1 RQTILRKGCEISDYF
16 RQFPTLKG
24 ALGAELLSEDF
35 KRHHP
40 HAVET
45 FFTRWNCA
53 RDIIK
58 TALADCN
65 KLKGVD
71 SGYYSVLP
79 ALNQHNKDSVLFHLL
94 PYLINSP
101 RTKHRVGNITI
112 SKKEEAFLIRAET
125 AANISGA
132 LERQRQI
139 CIATGSTLQPIPVI
153 VGPIVNPE
161 AFYVYVN
168 DSLENP
174 TIYQAETFFRI
185 DLPTDKCSRETS
197 ALIARIVHLV
207 EPVVDENC
215 DPNQIEENGLDLKH
229 SDPSVEPLRKK
240 RKLNITFEVIDQ
252 NECVDN
258 LCSSTSHDILVHET
272 ERNISDSVP
281 STSQDVP
288 QENFSTV
295 QNNYVNFIAKI
306 YSYPD
311 ISRHRALEIINDV
324 RDLMNNV
331 LEENDR
337 TISHDKYSR
346 LETLN
351 TEHTIFSEFEKSKN
365 LILPQFL
372 LGERPDYRQR
382 KQITQMKMT
391 PVNAQF
397 IPIRFVFQKFFELPS
412 VFIETLHYVQSLK
425 KNSAIISNFIQ
436 GDLWRNLSMN
446 DEDKIVFLLLLYY
459 DDYENNNPLGSHR
472 SISKCGAV
480 YVTIP
485 QAWANSGFWV
495 PKSWGMHTAYTYIYD

>member
-1 RQTILRKGCEISDYF
+1 MNLQRHFERADIIANPIVILRSLLKYYTKKGQLKKNLRNLLSRLVIGAGKEEQLSLVPRIPKIKLADKFKVKLSWTKTYSARQTILRKGCEISDYF

-174 TIYQAETFFRI
+174 TIYQAES
-185 DLPTDKCSRETS
+185 LLH
-197 ALIARIVHLV
+197 AIA
-207 EPVVDENC
+207 
-215 DPNQIEENGLDLKH
+215 
-229 SDPSVEPLRKK
+229 
-240 RKLNITFEVIDQ
+240 
-252 NECVDN
+252 
-258 LCSSTSHDILVHET
+258 
-272 ERNISDSVP
+272 
-281 STSQDVP
+281 
-288 QENFSTV
+288 
-295 QNNYVNFIAKI
+295 
-306 YSYPD
+306 
-311 ISRHRALEIINDV
+311 
-324 RDLMNNV
+324 
-331 LEENDR
+331 
-337 TISHDKYSR
+337 
-346 LETLN
+346 
-351 TEHTIFSEFEKSKN
+351 
-365 LILPQFL
+365 
-372 LGERPDYRQR
+372 
-382 KQITQMKMT
+382 
-391 PVNAQF
+391 
-397 IPIRFVFQKFFELPS
+397 
-412 VFIETLHYVQSLK
+412 
-425 KNSAIISNFIQ
+425 
-436 GDLWRNLSMN
+436 
-446 DEDKIVFLLLLYY
+446 
-459 DDYENNNPLGSHR
+459 
-472 SISKCGAV
+472 
-480 YVTIP
+480 
-485 QAWANSGFWV
+485 
-495 PKSWGMHTAYTYIYD
+495 